1 MASEL
6 EVGSLKAGASS
17 TQTTISNAG
26 TLTVNANS
34 GAGALVVSNADGSA
48 DIVNVESG
56 KFVISSTGLA
66 TFSAGIA
73 FQSATTGSGT
83 GTGYTLDSYEEG
95 TWTPSASAGA
105 IAGTSITYAGR
116 YTRIGRSV
124 NLYCKISATVNDLV
138 VGNYVRLSGLP
149 FTAAVTASGYST
161 TEDIDLDN
169 GGEVNIGATFIYFG
183 ATGSATATQ
192 TITATLTYQV

>member
-66 TFSAGIA
+66 TFSAGI
-73 FQSATTGSGT
+73 TVSG
-83 GTGYTLDSYEEG
+83 GFLSLD
-95 TWTPSASAGA
+95 TPTELTIVESN
-105 IAGTSITYAGR
+105 SIG
-116 YTRIGRSV
+116 
-124 NLYCKISATVNDLV
+124 
-138 VGNYVRLSGLP
+138 
-149 FTAAVTASGYST
+149 AVTATRSFHDVDTEGDAATDDLDTINGGSAGDILTLKILTSTRNVTVKDATGNLRLAGDFTLTSPNDIITLIKYST
-161 TEDIDLDN
+161 VWIETSRSDN
-169 GGEVNIGATFIYFG
+169 V
-183 ATGSATATQ
+183 
-192 TITATLTYQV
+192 